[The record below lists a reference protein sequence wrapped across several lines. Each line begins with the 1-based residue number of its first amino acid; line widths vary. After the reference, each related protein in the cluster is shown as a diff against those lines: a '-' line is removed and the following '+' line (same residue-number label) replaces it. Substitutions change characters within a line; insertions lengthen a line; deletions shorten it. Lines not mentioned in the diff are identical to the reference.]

1 MLIVHGGSFEEVSV
15 ADLTE
20 TGQTPAQVRI
30 LLGVTGG
37 IAAYKTP
44 LLVRLLV
51 TRGMGAHVVM
61 TKAAGQF
68 VTPLTLATVS
78 GNPVWDDMWRDPY
91 RPSMEHITLA
101 DATDLAV
108 IAPATANIIGKIAN
122 GIADDMLTTLFL
134 ALQCPVLICPAM
146 NVNMYRNPVVQ
157 GNIKK
162 LKELGCHLMEPDAG
176 FLACGWIGEGR
187 MPEPEA
193 IADRIE
199 NLLGWRDFE
208 GKTILVTAGPTEEPI
223 DPARILTNRSSGKM
237 GVAVAR
243 RALRRGASVILV
255 AGPLKVEP
263 PFGARHI
270 PVRTAREMY
279 DQVLNLFPGVDVVI
293 KAAAVADFRPE
304 EARKCKI
311 KKEQM
316 DPTIRLV
323 RNPDILAELG
333 RVKRADQILVGFAA
347 ETDDV
352 LSRAREKLERK
363 NLDMLVLNDV
373 SKPGAGFDC
382 DTNIVRF
389 LHRSGRDE
397 EFDIMSKDRVADL
410 ILDRVAHL
418 TKQLAAE
425 GD

>member
-1 MLIVHGGSFEEVSV
+1 VHCGGYEEVSV
-15 ADLTE
+15 VDLSE
-20 TGQTPAQVRI
+20 TGQKAAHVRV

-44 LLVRLLV
+44 LLVRLLI
-51 TRGMGAHVVM
+51 TRGMEVHVVM

-78 GNPVWDDMWRDPY
+78 GNPVWSDMWRDPY
-91 RPSMEHITLA
+91 RTSTEHISLA
-101 DATDLAV
+101 DAADVAV

-122 GIADDMLTTLFL
+122 GIADDMLTTVLL

-157 GNIKK
+157 ENLKK
-162 LKELGCHLMEPDAG
+162 VKELGYRVMEPGAG

-193 IADRIE
+193 IADCIG
-199 NLLGWRDFE
+199 NLLGWRDLA

-223 DPARILTNRSSGKM
+223 DPARFLTNRSSGKM

-243 RALRRGASVILV
+243 RALYRGASVILV

-263 PFGARHI
+263 PCGVRHI

-279 DQVLNLFPGVDVVI
+279 GQVLDLAPHVDVVV
-293 KAAAVADFRPE
+293 KAAAVADFRPAE
-304 EARKCKI
+304 EGKCKI

-316 DPTIRLV
+316 DPMLRLV

-333 RVKRADQILVGFAA
+333 RMKRPGQILVGFAA

-352 LSRAREKLERK
+352 LARGREKLHKK

-373 SKPGAGFDC
+373 SKPGAGFDY
-382 DTNIVRF
+382 DTNIVRI
-389 LHRSGRDE
+389 LHRSGKEE
-397 EFDIMSKDRVADL
+397 EFDIMSKDRVAEL

-418 TKQLAAE
+418 TRQDACEAQ
-425 GD
+425 